1 MPLKRENFTVYLN
14 GTDDGDPTEQLT
26 QITHQD
32 MLRGEAE
39 LVRSGAADNARL
51 ALVTAW
57 CWASLVRGGH
67 YTGPWSR
74 FRDVDCAGVEREELS
89 DVDPTQEA
97 DPSGLPS
104 S

>member
-51 ALVTAW
+51 ALVA
-57 CWASLVRGGH
+57 CPLPDRHHRRVARLVDETSRHHGGH
-67 YTGPWSR
+67 RPR
-74 FRDVDCAGVEREELS
+74 RAGRHR
-89 DVDPTQEA
+89 
-97 DPSGLPS
+97 
-104 S
+104 

>member
-51 ALVTAW
+51 ALVTA
-57 CWASLVRGGH
+57 
-67 YTGPWSR
+67 
-74 FRDVDCAGVEREELS
+74 
-89 DVDPTQEA
+89 
-97 DPSGLPS
+97 
-104 S
+104 